1 LKDAIEN
8 SLPKEENDAVTTEK
22 DALSKNKD
30 DTYYN
35 KIYDLYRSKAG
46 DFQNIF
52 VALLIASIFI
62 LRVD

>member
-1 LKDAIEN
+1 MKDAIGN
-8 SLPKEENDAVTTEK
+8 SLPKEEKDAVTKEK
-22 DALSKNKD
+22 DALPKNKD
-30 DTYYN
+30 DQYYN
-35 KIYDLYRSKAG
+35 KIHDLNRSKAG